1 MLCNNLTHK
10 IRNIVAEFL
19 NIYLVKYICMGSTF
33 CGYFTQDIKQVLLKV
48 EQVWSTWLVSFLGSV
63 LLFLLVTETFSGTVA
78 LTLTSTLLLGGYSEL
93 IYDNFLGSF
102 SWTAQINSFF
112 SLFSVGKA
120 LHSSLD
126 YEETEQNKQGESIP
140 GQSTSH
146 CVLIKEYC
154 NQKNTKRSAK
164 IILSLLQQ

>member
-1 MLCNNLTHK
+1 M
-10 IRNIVAEFL
+10 
-19 NIYLVKYICMGSTF
+19 YLVKYICMGSTF
-33 CGYFTQDIKQVLLKV
+33 CSYFTQDIKQVLLKV
-48 EQVWSTWLVSFLGSV
+48 ELAWSTWLVSFLGSV
-63 LLFLLVTETFSGTVA
+63 TLFLLVTETFSGTVA
-78 LTLTSTLLLGGYSEL
+78 LTLTSTLLQGGYSEL

-126 YEETEQNKQGESIP
+126 YKETEQNKQGESIP

-146 CVLIKEYC
+146 CMLIKEYC

-164 IILSLLQQ
+164 INLSLLQQ